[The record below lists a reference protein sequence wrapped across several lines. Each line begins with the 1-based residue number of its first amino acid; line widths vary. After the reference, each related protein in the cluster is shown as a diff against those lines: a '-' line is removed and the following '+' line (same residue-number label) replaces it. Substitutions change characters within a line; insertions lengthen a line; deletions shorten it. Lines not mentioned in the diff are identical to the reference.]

1 MRGADSP
8 GRILGVNICADC
20 DNACG
25 GCSWSARDP
34 ETNKIRYEPIPG
46 WTAAVSILPPSGDAK
61 EVRTY
66 HITACPQFRRS
77 VRTRRSSPEARR
89 ILRECGELKACA
101 WCGKDLET
109 TNTTKRYCSEVC
121 RKAADDAVKLRK
133 AKKAEPPEKIPTGKG
148 CRGCP
153 VIGTNPKT
161 GEERHFPS
169 MAVAARTI
177 GGSDSRISYAVM
189 SGRMYRGYLWR
200 KEYYSNGCTDDE

>member
-8 GRILGVNICADC
+8 GRIIGVNICADC

-46 WTAAVSILPPSGDAK
+46 WTAEVSVLPPSGDAK

-66 HITACPQFRRS
+66 HITACPLFRRS
-77 VRTRRSSPEARR
+77 VRKRRSSPEARR

-109 TNTTKRYCSEVC
+109 TNPTKRYCSESC

-133 AKKAEPPEKIPTGKG
+133 TKKAEPPEKIPTGKG

-161 GEERHFPS
+161 GEEIRFAS

-189 SGRMYRGYLWR
+189 SGRMYRGHLWR
-200 KEYYSNGCTDDE
+200 KESNNKGGTYDE

>member
-1 MRGADSP
+1 MRDADSP

-77 VRTRRSSPEARR
+77 VRKRRSSPEARR

-109 TNTTKRYCSEVC
+109 TNPTKRYCSESC
-121 RKAADDAVKLRK
+121 RKAADDA
-133 AKKAEPPEKIPTGKG
+133 AKAEKVTKPGRGVK
-148 CRGCP
+148 GCP
-153 VIGTNPKT
+153 VIGTDPKT
-161 GEERHFPS
+161 GEERRFS
-169 MAVAARTI
+169 TMAVAAKYV
-177 GGSDSRISYAVM
+177 GGSAGRISYVVM

-200 KEYYSNGCTDDE
+200 KEYDSNGGTYDE

>member
-8 GRILGVNICADC
+8 GRVLGINICADC

-25 GCSWSARDP
+25 GCSWSAKDP
-34 ETNKIRYEPIPG
+34 ENNKIRYEPIPG
-46 WTAAVSILPPSGDAK
+46 WTAEPSVLPGDGWSK
-61 EVRTY
+61 EVHTF
-66 HITACPQFRRS
+66 HVTACPQFKRS
-77 VRTRRSSPEARR
+77 ARARRSSPEARK

-109 TNTTKRYCSEVC
+109 TNPTKRYCSDAC
-121 RKAADDAVKLRK
+121 RRAADDA
-133 AKKAEPPEKIPTGKG
+133 AKIKKPGKG

-161 GEERHFPS
+161 GEERRFSS
-169 MAVAARTI
+169 MAVAAKTI

-189 SGRMYRGYLWR
+189 SGRMYRGHMWR
-200 KEYYSNGCTDDE
+200 KESNNDGGTYDE

>member
-46 WTAAVSILPPSGDAK
+46 WTAEVSVLPPSGDAK

-66 HITACPQFRRS
+66 HITDCPLFRRS
-77 VRTRRSSPEARR
+77 VRKRRSSPEARR

-109 TNTTKRYCSEVC
+109 TNPTKRYCSESC
-121 RKAADDAVKLRK
+121 RKAADDAVKMRK

-189 SGRMYRGYLWR
+189 SGRMYRGHLWR
-200 KEYYSNGCTDDE
+200 KESNNKGGTYDE